1 MIVFFYFEKS
11 NFSHKDNNTKLKTS
25 GIIKKDNEYGIKRN
39 FRIILN
45 NFELYFQQN
54 NLEMIALNTI
64 YRHKFSFVQ
73 EDVVLFAKVSG
84 DNNPLH
90 LDADFAATTAF
101 KKPIIHGAL
110 ASSVFSKIMGTEF
123 PGFGSIYLKQVSEY
137 KRPMFVDTEYE
148 AVFTVTSINEEKHI
162 AEISTEIFDVHT
174 GKKTTEGMAVIM
186 NKEEF

>member
-1 MIVFFYFEKS
+1 MIPI
-11 NFSHKDNNTKLKTS
+11 NTV
-25 GIIKKDNEYGIKRN
+25 
-39 FRIILN
+39 
-45 NFELYFQQN
+45 
-54 NLEMIALNTI
+54 
-64 YRHKFSFVQ
+64 YRHKFSFTQ
-73 EDVVLFAKVSG
+73 NDVILFAQVSG

-101 KKPIIHGAL
+101 KRPIIHGAL

-123 PGFGSIYLKQVSEY
+123 PGFGSVYMKQVSEY

-148 AVFTVTSINEEKHI
+148 AIFTVMSINSEKHT
-162 AEISTEIFDVHT
+162 AEISTEIFDVLT

>member
-1 MIVFFYFEKS
+1 MIS
-11 NFSHKDNNTKLKTS
+11 INTV
-25 GIIKKDNEYGIKRN
+25 
-39 FRIILN
+39 
-45 NFELYFQQN
+45 
-54 NLEMIALNTI
+54 
-64 YRHKFSFVQ
+64 YRHKFSFSQ
-73 EDVVLFAKVSG
+73 DDVILFAQVSG

-101 KKPIIHGAL
+101 KRPIIHGAL

-123 PGFGSIYLKQVSEY
+123 PGFGSVYMKQVSEY

-148 AVFTVTSINEEKHI
+148 AVFTVMLINPDRHT
-162 AEISTEIFDVHT
+162 AEISTEIFDVAT

>member
-1 MIVFFYFEKS
+1 MIP
-11 NFSHKDNNTKLKTS
+11 
-25 GIIKKDNEYGIKRN
+25 
-39 FRIILN
+39 
-45 NFELYFQQN
+45 
-54 NLEMIALNTI
+54 LNTV
-64 YRHKFSFVQ
+64 YRHKFSFSQ
-73 EDVVLFAKVSG
+73 NDVVLFAQVSG

-101 KKPIIHGAL
+101 KRPIIHGAL

-123 PGFGSIYLKQVSEY
+123 PGFGSVYMKQVSEY

-148 AVFTVTSINEEKHI
+148 AVFTVMSINPDKHT
-162 AEISTEIFDVHT
+162 AEISTEIFDVST